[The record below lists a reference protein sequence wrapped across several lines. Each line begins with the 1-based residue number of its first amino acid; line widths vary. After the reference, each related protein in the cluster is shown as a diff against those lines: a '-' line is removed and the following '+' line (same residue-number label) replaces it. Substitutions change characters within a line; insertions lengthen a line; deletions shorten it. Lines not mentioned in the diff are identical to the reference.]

1 MAASEG
7 PEKLR
12 DLVDARAFRPD
23 LSFCMG
29 SIEATIFMD
38 LSAESASGAVDKVK
52 FLAKLDKHA
61 SKLGGGTSKSKAT
74 AARKKN
80 AAMGGMVDDLAMLS
94 LGGARSRSD
103 GSSSGGDP
111 RLRRLLQRMNRELP
125 DALRDLE
132 RTGCKQGHWAWWA
145 WPTEKEGFSEP
156 HPPTAVTAA
165 TAPEL
170 LRSAPPVWRE
180 ILEKV
185 CELIEPSF
193 APGWLDWDG
202 LTA

>member
-132 RTGCKQGHWAWWA
+132 RTGCKKGHWAWWWNSSLLVVVVFVILGA
-145 WPTEKEGFSEP
+145 VVGSYMGIGLLWILGGVEK
-156 HPPTAVTAA
+156 
-165 TAPEL
+165 PEFNN
-170 LRSAPPVWRE
+170 
-180 ILEKV
+180 I
-185 CELIEPSF
+185 
-193 APGWLDWDG
+193 GWLV
-202 LTA
+202 LTPLAFRPNETPSH

>member
-74 AARKKN
+74 AEFSTDAIFSGCFILSN
-80 AAMGGMVDDLAMLS
+80 ANKH
-94 LGGARSRSD
+94 
-103 GSSSGGDP
+103 
-111 RLRRLLQRMNRELP
+111 LRIVQR
-125 DALRDLE
+125 
-132 RTGCKQGHWAWWA
+132 TQSK
-145 WPTEKEGFSEP
+145 
-156 HPPTAVTAA
+156 
-165 TAPEL
+165 
-170 LRSAPPVWRE
+170 LRST
-180 ILEKV
+180 L
-185 CELIEPSF
+185 
-193 APGWLDWDG
+193 
-202 LTA
+202 

>member
-80 AAMGGMVDDLAMLS
+80 AAAAAEGANANNSDAFTHDCVSLFLALS
-94 LGGARSRSD
+94 YS
-103 GSSSGGDP
+103 
-111 RLRRLLQRMNRELP
+111 
-125 DALRDLE
+125 
-132 RTGCKQGHWAWWA
+132 
-145 WPTEKEGFSEP
+145 
-156 HPPTAVTAA
+156 
-165 TAPEL
+165 
-170 LRSAPPVWRE
+170 
-180 ILEKV
+180 
-185 CELIEPSF
+185 LINIIIHYII
-193 APGWLDWDG
+193 
-202 LTA
+202 